1 MEHVSDIYVTNAGSG
16 YCPTDLSITLPKPP
30 PDPDLPP
37 TCGDSTDCPTGYVC
51 VDGYCVPGCNDTN
64 DCPAGYT
71 CVDGSCI
78 QTCSTDKDCQKD
90 MFALMVNA

>member
-1 MEHVSDIYVTNAGSG
+1 MGVSDIYVTNAGSG

-71 CVDGSCI
+71 CADVHVFKHVQPI
-78 QTCSTDKDCQKD
+78 KIARKD